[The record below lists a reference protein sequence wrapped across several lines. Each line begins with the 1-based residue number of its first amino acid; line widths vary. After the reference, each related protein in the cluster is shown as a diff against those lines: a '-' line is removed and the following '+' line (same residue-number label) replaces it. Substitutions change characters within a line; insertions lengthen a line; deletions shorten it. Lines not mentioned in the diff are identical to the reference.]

1 MKINKFVMP
10 ELIFG
15 SGSIGQVGECCARLG
30 ARKVF
35 IVTDPGVQAS
45 DWFEQVVDS
54 CKDARL
60 PYAIFSGITTNP
72 KDYEVDKGVQIYLEE
87 ECDAIVGVGGG
98 SAIDVA
104 KAVAILAT
112 NGGTIQEYEGVDKI
126 KFPLPPQVM
135 VATTAGSG
143 SEVSQFSIITDSKKK
158 KKLTIIS
165 KSLVPDIAI
174 VDPQTL
180 ITKSPLLTA
189 TTGLDVLTHAIE
201 SFVSIAA
208 TPLTDVQ
215 AKSAIM
221 LVAQNLRPSVASK
234 MNKEAKEKMAMASV
248 QAGLAFSNAIL
259 GAVHAM
265 SHAIGG
271 RFLLPHG
278 DVNAI
283 LLPYVMEFN
292 YLACPEKF
300 FQIAELFG
308 EETSSRS
315 MMDAGQRAIEYVKKL
330 SVDIGAP
337 QRLSEM
343 GLSESHAP
351 IIGQVAIEDACMIT
365 NPRDITATDVE
376 RLFKLAL

>member
-10 ELIFG
+10 ELIIG
-15 SGSIGQVGECCARLG
+15 SDSIKRVGESCARLG

-35 IVTDPGVQAS
+35 ITTDPGVLALN
-45 DWFEQVVDS
+45 WFEQVLDS
-54 CKDARL
+54 CKNAGL
-60 PYAIFSGITTNP
+60 PYVIFSDITTNP
-72 KDYEVDKGVQIYLEE
+72 KDDEVDRGVQIYLEE

-98 SAIDVA
+98 SPIDVA
-104 KAVAILAT
+104 KAIAIVAT
-112 NGGTIQEYEGVDKI
+112 NGGSIHDYEGVDKI
-126 KFPLPPQVM
+126 VFPLPPQVM

-143 SEVSQFSIITDSKKK
+143 SEVSQFSIITDSEKK

-180 ITKSPLLTA
+180 MTKSPHLTA

-215 AKSAIM
+215 AKSAIS
-221 LVAQNLRPSVASK
+221 LVAQYLRPSVASK

-300 FQIAELFG
+300 YQIAELFG
-308 EETSSRS
+308 EDGRHS
-315 MMDAGQRAIEYVKKL
+315 GKKAIEYVKQL
-330 SVDIGAP
+330 SLDIGAS
-337 QRLSEM
+337 QRLSDM
-343 GLSESHAP
+343 GLQNSDAA

-365 NPRDITATDVE
+365 NPRDITAADVE

>member
-15 SGSIGQVGECCARLG
+15 SGSIGLVGESCKRLG

-35 IVTDPGVQAS
+35 IATDPGVLALN
-45 DWFEQVVDS
+45 WFEQVMDS
-54 CKDARL
+54 CKKARL
-60 PYAIFSGITTNP
+60 PYVIFSDITTNP
-72 KDYEVDKGVQIYLEE
+72 KDYEVDRGVQKYLEE
-87 ECDAIVGVGGG
+87 ECDAVVGVGGG
-98 SAIDVA
+98 SPIDVA

-112 NGGTIQEYEGVDKI
+112 NGGSIHNYEGVDKI

-143 SEVSQFSIITDSKKK
+143 SEVSQFSIITDSEKK

-180 ITKSPLLTA
+180 MTKSPHLTA

-215 AKSAIM
+215 AKSAIS

-234 MNKEAKEKMAMASV
+234 MNKEAKAKMAMASV

-271 RFLLPHG
+271 RFFLPHG

-300 FQIAELFG
+300 LQIAELFG
-308 EETSSRS
+308 EDSSS
-315 MMDAGQRAIEYVKKL
+315 HSLLHSGKKAIEYVKQL
-330 SVDIGAP
+330 SLDIGAP

-343 GLSESHAP
+343 GLNESDAS
-351 IIGQVAIEDACMIT
+351 IISKVAIEDACMIT

>member
-15 SGSIGQVGECCARLG
+15 SGSIGLVGESCARLG
-30 ARKVF
+30 ARKLF
-35 IVTDPGVQAS
+35 ISTDPGVLAS
-45 DWFEQVVDS
+45 DWFEQVTDS
-54 CKDARL
+54 CKNAKL
-60 PYAIFSGITTNP
+60 PYVIFSDITTNP
-72 KDYEVDKGVQIYLEE
+72 KDYEVDKGVQKYLQE

-104 KAVAILAT
+104 KGVAVLAA
-112 NGGTIQEYEGVDKI
+112 NGGTIHEYEGVDKI
-126 KFPLPPQVM
+126 KLPLPPQVM

-143 SEVSQFSIITDSKKK
+143 SEVSQFSIITDSEKK

-180 ITKSPLLTA
+180 MTKSPHLTA

-215 AKSAIM
+215 AKSAII
-221 LVAQNLRPSVASK
+221 LVAQNLRPSVASR
-234 MNKEAKEKMAMASV
+234 MNKEAKAKMAMASV

-292 YLACPEKF
+292 YLASPEKF
-300 FQIAELFG
+300 LQIAELFG
-308 EETSSRS
+308 QEVSSRATI
-315 MMDAGQRAIEYVKKL
+315 DAGQRAIEYVKKL

-337 QRLSEM
+337 QRLSDM
-343 GLSESHAP
+343 GLTESDAS

-365 NPRDITATDVE
+365 NPRDITAADVE

>member
-15 SGSIGQVGECCARLG
+15 NGSINLVGESCARLG
-30 ARKVF
+30 ARKLF
-35 IVTDPGVQAS
+35 IATDPGVLAS
-45 DWFEQVVDS
+45 DWFEQVTAS
-54 CKDARL
+54 CKNAKL
-60 PYAIFSGITTNP
+60 PYVIFADITTNP
-72 KDYEVDKGVQIYLEE
+72 KDYEVDKGVYQYLQE
-87 ECDAIVGVGGG
+87 ECDAVVGVGGG

-104 KAVAILAT
+104 KAVAVLAT
-112 NGGTIQEYEGVDKI
+112 NGGSIQDYEGVDKI
-126 KFPLPPQVM
+126 KMPLPPQVM

-143 SEVSQFSIITDSKKK
+143 SEVSQFSIIIDSEKK

-165 KSLVPDIAI
+165 KSLIPDIAI

-180 ITKSPLLTA
+180 MTKSPHLTA

-215 AKSAIM
+215 AISAIR
-221 LVAQNLRPSVASK
+221 LVAQNLRPSVASR
-234 MNKEAKEKMAMASV
+234 MNKEAKAKMAMASV

-300 FQIAELFG
+300 LQIAELFG
-308 EETSSRS
+308 EESSRRS
-315 MMDAGQRAIEYVKKL
+315 TIDSGLRAIEYVKKL
-330 SVDIGAP
+330 SADIGAP
-337 QRLSEM
+337 RRLSEM
-343 GLSESHAP
+343 GLSESDAP
-351 IIGQVAIEDACMIT
+351 IVGQVAIEDACMIT
-365 NPRDITATDVE
+365 NPRDITAADVE